1 MSTTPPPHRRPALA
15 ALLAGLFAIGILAS
29 ACGTVEADRDEIARN
44 LGLAVAAYT
53 TYVSEPA
60 TAGQLGPSTPQNDP
74 IAERAAKASRYAT
87 LALEAAR
94 EEAAPDQELASF
106 AQKIA
111 AAGAS
116 LNAVS
121 EVLDNGRPS
130 RSLVAGGTASLESL
144 SAAARDRGLMIDP
157 QTVSP
162 ADLAEPPAA

>member
-1 MSTTPPPHRRPALA
+1 MPTTPPLRRRAVPA
-15 ALLAGLFAIGILAS
+15 ALLTGLLAVTLATS
-29 ACGTVEADRDEIARN
+29 ACGKVEADRGEIARN
-44 LGLAVAAYT
+44 LGLAYAAYT

-60 TAGQLGPSTPQNDP
+60 KAGQLGPSTPTSSP
-74 IAERAAKASRYAT
+74 VAERAAAASHYAT

-94 EEAAPDQELASF
+94 EEAAPDEQLASF

-116 LNAVS
+116 LNAITQ
-121 EVLDNGRPS
+121 VLEDGRPS
-130 RSLVAGGTASLESL
+130 RAVVAGGTASLESL
-144 SAAARDRGLMIDP
+144 SAAARDRGLTIGA